1 MKTKAFIL
9 GLFFTCV
16 FQVNAQSVFDKLANE
31 KDVTTVRITKAI
43 LQALPDFEGTANING
58 MEISALKDKL
68 DLLEV
73 FSTEKPEIIQMMRDG
88 IKEYKNNPSL
98 LEEIMTVK
106 EDDTEIRFFAGKEN
120 RNDKTYRSLIMFVD
134 DGGEGV
140 LMRLLGKFEMSDLSG
155 IIQSTM

>member
-16 FQVNAQSVFDKLANE
+16 FQVNAQSIFDKLANE
-31 KDVTTVRITKAI
+31 KDVTTIRITKAI

-58 MEISALKDKL
+58 LEIGALRDKL

-73 FSTEKPEIIQMMRDG
+73 FTTEKPEIIQMMRTG
-88 IKEYKNNPSL
+88 IKEYKDAPSL

-106 EDDTEIRFFAGKEN
+106 EDDTEIRFFVGKEN
-120 RNDKTYRSLIMFVD
+120 KSDKTCKSLIMFVD

-140 LMRLLGKFEMSDLSG
+140 LMRLLGNFEMSDLSG